1 VKILF
6 LDQFQHPGGAQLCL
20 RDLMQAAERR
30 GARARLLVPGS
41 GLPPSLASYNNGSKS
56 MRDFAVFGIDTLRA
70 AAAIRCEIRNH
81 GADLVYV
88 NGPRLLAAAQLAG
101 SPFVFHAHSRVSGS
115 SAQWIARRA
124 LRGRCTAIF
133 ASSRFVAEPLY
144 GTAPLRV
151 VYNGV
156 ADQGFAARS
165 FSAPALTVGILGRIA
180 PEKGHLDFVRAA
192 DRIAS
197 VFPAA
202 KFVIHGAA
210 IISRA
215 GYEAEVRRAASH
227 LNFEFHGW
235 TDCPAPALH
244 SIDILAVPSAPL
256 ESTTRV
262 IPEAFSAGTPVVA
275 YRAGGIPEIVRNGRT
290 GVLCDPNP
298 AALSDSILAL
308 MGCRDRLRRLA
319 VNARIEF
326 ERQFHQDRFT
336 AEICGS
342 LAALF
347 EAPSSGRGERSQRA
361 ALRATGSNAR
371 A

>member
-1 VKILF
+1 MKILF
-6 LDQFQHPGGAQLCL
+6 LDQFAESGGAQLSL
-20 RDLMQAAERR
+20 RAVMEAAQRR
-30 GARARLLVPGS
+30 GWRPRLLVPGS

-56 MRDFAVFGIDTLRA
+56 MRDRALFAVDTLRA
-70 AAAIRCEIRNH
+70 AAAIRREIRRR

-101 SPFVFHAHSRVSGS
+101 SPFVFHAHSRIPAG

-124 LRGRCTAIF
+124 LRARCAAIF

-144 GTAPLRV
+144 GAAPLQV

-165 FSAPALTVGILGRIA
+165 FSAPALTIGILGRIS

-192 DRIAS
+192 ERIAS

-215 GYEAEVRRAASH
+215 GYEDEVRRAASH
-227 LNFEFHGW
+227 LNIEFRGW
-235 TDCPAPALH
+235 TNRAAPALH

-275 YRAGGIPEIVRNGRT
+275 YRAGGIPEIVRCGRT
-290 GVLCDPNP
+290 GVLCEPDP

-308 MGCRDRLRRLA
+308 MSCRDRLRRLA

-326 ERQFHQDRFT
+326 ERRFHQDRFT

-342 LAALF
+342 LAALA
-347 EAPSSGRGERSQRA
+347 ESQSSGRGERTQRA
-361 ALRATGSNAR
+361 ALQTTGSSAR

>member
-1 VKILF
+1 MEA
-6 LDQFQHPGGAQLCL
+6 AQ
-20 RDLMQAAERR
+20 RR
-30 GARARLLVPGS
+30 GWRPRLLVPGS

-56 MRDFAVFGIDTLRA
+56 MRDRALFAVDTLRA
-70 AAAIRCEIRNH
+70 AAAIRREIRRR

-101 SPFVFHAHSRVSGS
+101 SPFVFHAHSRIPAG

-124 LRGRCTAIF
+124 LRARCAAIF

-192 DRIAS
+192 
-197 VFPAA
+197 

-244 SIDILAVPSAPL
+244 SIDI
-256 ESTTRV
+256 
-262 IPEAFSAGTPVVA
+262 
-275 YRAGGIPEIVRNGRT
+275 
-290 GVLCDPNP
+290 
-298 AALSDSILAL
+298 
-308 MGCRDRLRRLA
+308 
-319 VNARIEF
+319 
-326 ERQFHQDRFT
+326 
-336 AEICGS
+336 
-342 LAALF
+342 
-347 EAPSSGRGERSQRA
+347 
-361 ALRATGSNAR
+361 
-371 A
+371 